1 MAYENK
7 NFGENRNNESLFSKR
22 IKAGKRRTYFFDVRS
37 TRGNDYF
44 ITITES
50 KKRFDDNGYD
60 RHKMFLYKED
70 FNKFLNALTETVN
83 YVKTDLMPDFDFD
96 AYNHDQENEEGAI
109 VSDSVV
115 SEAAEDSSSEG
126 LIKTPERVAKAMQY
140 LTQGYRMDAKEIL
153 NSAKF
158 QESYSEMVIVK
169 DIELYSMCEHHMLPF
184 FGKAHIAYIPNG
196 YITGLS
202 KLARV
207 VDCFAR
213 RMQVQERM
221 THQILDAIQE
231 TLNPQG
237 VAVVIEAKHLCMMM
251 RGVQKQNS
259 VTTTSA
265 FSGQFEKNETR
276 SEFLK
281 LITADLY

>member
-1 MAYENK
+1 MAYNK
-7 NFGENRNNESLFSKR
+7 HEHYNEEVTAKL
-22 IKAGKRRTYFFDVRS
+22 IGNYRS
-37 TRGNDYF
+37 TIEELGEDA
-44 ITITES
+44 
-50 KKRFDDNGYD
+50 D
-60 RHKMFLYKED
+60 R
-70 FNKFLNALTETVN
+70 
-83 YVKTDLMPDFDFD
+83 
-96 AYNHDQENEEGAI
+96 
-109 VSDSVV
+109 
-115 SEAAEDSSSEG
+115 EG
-126 LIKTPERVAKAMQY
+126 LLKTPERVAKAMQY